1 MPNAMFEQPASSPG
15 FDLESP
21 VRAVEERLS
30 ALGLAL
36 HRQDAQAVENEA
48 GALHATLVA
57 ALQRFREAAQQGALP
72 APLRQRLA
80 VASGQMAAQREALAR
95 ATAAL
100 DRAMDVLMPEPTGRA
115 HLYAADGLGGRA
127 ASSGSLVA

>member
-1 MPNAMFEQPASSPG
+1 MLSSPYEQQVLRQVQ
-15 FDLESP
+15 DLETP
-21 VRAVEERLS
+21 VRAVEERLT

-36 HRQDAQAVENEA
+36 HQQDALAVEREA
-48 GALHATLVA
+48 GALHVALSA
-57 ALQRFREAAQQGALP
+57 ALQRFRDAARQGAVP

-80 VASGQMAAQREALAR
+80 RASGQMAAQREALAR

-115 HLYAADGLGGRA
+115 HFYSADGLGGRA
-127 ASSGSLVA
+127 ASSGSLLA